1 MKLLLTSAGVKND
14 SIRDALVGLL
24 GRPIADS
31 TALIIPTAN
40 YAMPGGAAGAW
51 RVISGVSST
60 PLVELGWKS
69 LGVLELT
76 TLPSLDRD
84 TWQALV
90 READI
95 LLVGGGDSLYL
106 AHWMRESGLAEL
118 IPALPDTV
126 WLGVSGGSMVMA
138 PRVGEEFLGWAPLSG
153 TDEALGVV
161 DFAIFPHLDHPS
173 LPENSMA
180 DAEAWAAKLAIPAYA
195 IDDQTAL
202 QVVDGEVTVVSE
214 GNWRLF
220 PR

>member
-31 TALIIPTAN
+31 NALVIPTAN

-69 LGVLELT
+69 VAVLELT
-76 TLPSLDRD
+76 ALPTLDRD
-84 TWQALV
+84 AWQTLV
-90 READI
+90 READV

-106 AHWMRESGLAEL
+106 AHWMRESGLAEM
-118 IPALPDTV
+118 IPSLTDTV

-138 PRVGEEFLGWAPLSG
+138 PRVGEEFLGWAPPSG